1 MIFNELKKREI
12 PFNVVQ
18 CYESMG
24 RHLNTETR
32 VYSII
37 VLNQFEDRLEGL
49 MATEFKDGFYYSDY
63 ENIFC
68 YEMNKEEVKEF
79 SALRMPIIFQT
90 QADGT
95 FFGEDLR
102 KYKQKKQITT

>member
-1 MIFNELKKREI
+1 MIFQELRKREV

-18 CYESMG
+18 AYESMG
-24 RHLNTETR
+24 RCLNTETR

-37 VLNQFEDRLEGL
+37 VLNQFENKLEGL
-49 MATEFKDGFYYSDY
+49 MSTEFKDGFYYSDY

-68 YEMNKEEVKEF
+68 YEMSKEEVKEF
-79 SALRMPIIFQT
+79 SALRLPIVFQSGV
-90 QADGT
+90 DGT

-102 KYKQKKQITT
+102 KYKKKQP

>member
-1 MIFNELKKREI
+1 MIFQELKKREI

-18 CYESMG
+18 SYESAG
-24 RHLNTETR
+24 RVLNTEKR

-37 VLNQFEDRLEGL
+37 VLNQFESKLEGL
-49 MATEFKDGFYYSDY
+49 MSGEGRDGFYYSEY

-68 YEMNKEEVKEF
+68 YEMSKDEIKQF
-79 SALRMPIIFQT
+79 SALKLPVVFQSGV
-90 QADGT
+90 DGT

-102 KYKQKKQITT
+102 KYKNKK